1 MNSITEID
9 LEEVKKMYNSK
20 KKECNSFIESIGLQK
35 ESDYQELYSKLTSPK
50 NDLEYRYDV
59 LLFDYLIDSKKFVDA
74 FLGKRL
80 NNIKPEDN
88 PLIKIS
94 LPLLKKIQQNEDFTK
109 EDYLNLCSEFVS
121 GDSIYGFIGKLVY
134 YNKIYE
140 FNACPYL
147 LYISKELGFDYSS
160 KSDKNKVD
168 SYINKMREVLEN
180 TSLFKSFSSC
190 TNYQDLHNLELI
202 ISEFRK
208 LCEENILTF
217 DEVKQLYDKRLQE
230 CKSLVSLIKDND
242 LLLRLNNP
250 TNDVDIRFDKAY
262 LDYLE
267 NRSKLIGALRDGKV
281 EIVPIEDNFVVKI
294 IAYALK
300 KDGMNLFCLEDFN
313 HIIKQLNPTV
323 SLHESYALAVYHDTI
338 SSAYNTKDTFNYFKE
353 VDPLIEYPLHAGR
366 FSQIFDDVMNHLNDI
381 SNGKYFCGSSI
392 EDFSIEF
399 KKLCDNGIKK
409 EEDESQI
416 IMSDKKK
423 KKVY

>member
-1 MNSITEID
+1 MNNITEID

-20 KKECNSFIESIGLQK
+20 KEECKNYIESMGLQK
-35 ESDYQELYSKLTSPK
+35 GSDYQELYSKLNNPIT
-50 NDLEYRYDV
+50 DFDYRYDV
-59 LLFDYLIDSKKFVDA
+59 LIFDCLIDLKKLFDA
-74 FLGKRL
+74 FFGKRV
-80 NNIKPEDN
+80 NYIEPKDN

-94 LPLLKKIQQNEDFTK
+94 LPLLKKIQQNEDFTE
-109 EDYLNLCSEFVS
+109 EDYLDLCSEFVS

-140 FNACPYL
+140 FNACSYL

-160 KSDKNKVD
+160 KPDKDKVD
-168 SYINKMREVLEN
+168 NYINKMREVLEN
-180 TSLFKSFSSC
+180 TSFFKSVSSC

-202 ISEFRK
+202 ISEFHK

-217 DEVKQLYDKRLQE
+217 DEAKQLYDKRLQE

-267 NRSKLIGALRDGKV
+267 NRSKLKGALRDGKV

-300 KDGMNLFCLEDFN
+300 KDSMNLFCLEDFN
-313 HIIKQLNPTV
+313 YIIKQLNPTV
-323 SLHESYALAVYHDTI
+323 SLHESYALAVYHDII

-353 VDPLIEYPLHAGR
+353 VDSLIEYPYHSDR
-366 FSQIFDDVMNHLNDI
+366 FSQIFDDVMNHLDDI
-381 SNGKYFCGSSI
+381 SNGKYFGGISI
-392 EDFSIEF
+392 EEFSIEF
-399 KKLCDNGIKK
+399 QKLCDNGIKK

-416 IMSDKKK
+416 IISDKKK